1 MCLHPILSL
10 QIVLDDIVCLES
22 LALLHVR
29 ESILKHEWNGGDIP
43 KSVLDETDCTSV
55 LPAQEDFCCSK
66 NSKNRQML
74 SKIAEQIGQN
84 LESGGLYE
92 PESSLPSSSWSGLYN
107 LLDHANMFKRTK
119 MIPHLWTYGEY
130 DV

>member
-10 QIVLDDIVCLES
+10 QIVLGDIVYLES
-22 LALLHVR
+22 PALLQVR
-29 ESILKHEWNGGDIP
+29 DSILKHEWNEGDIP

-55 LPAQEDFCCSK
+55 LPTQEDFCCNK
-66 NSKNRQML
+66 NSRNRQML
-74 SKIAEQIGQN
+74 SRIAEQIGQN
-84 LESGGLYE
+84 LELCALYE

-107 LLDHANMFKRTK
+107 LLYHVNMFKGTK